1 MGIRRGHGLRGLR
14 CQGCGTVRLLQ
25 VIVRMDASPA
35 TPDLD
40 PFEISS
46 AQMSGSFDAWR
57 SRVTFNFDCTPL
69 VTQTS
74 DERSSTTAWRVNTWV
89 FSEAEYSA
97 MASARKKRHLN
108 DTGHFVFVY
117 RFLEGSN
124 WLQVNGTALRQS
136 PGSLLFLDYAHQFSA
151 VHTRARTQGVF
162 VPHET
167 LGLRPGELN
176 GFKSIRAGTVLA
188 GLLNQELDSVFATL
202 KAGLSTLPRRQIDRL
217 AGCLQFAVGSTHT
230 ELSQRAYHREALLD
244 LIREFIEAN
253 LEAPELNTT
262 LILKNFGVS
271 RAGLFRMFEKY
282 GGVRSYIN
290 ERRVV
295 RAALYLAQAPNQ
307 RGRVTEAADRWG
319 FSSDANF
326 VRAIK
331 TRFGTTPGALFQSPM
346 IPTAYGGTESELLRA
361 KARLQTDQEALQLA
375 S

>member
-1 MGIRRGHGLRGLR
+1 ME
-14 CQGCGTVRLLQ
+14 T
-25 VIVRMDASPA
+25 SPA

-40 PFEISS
+40 SFEISS
-46 AQMSGSFDAWR
+46 ARISGSFDAWR
-57 SRVTFNFDCTPL
+57 SWVTFNFDCTPL

-74 DERSSTTAWRVNTWV
+74 DEKCSSAAWRVNTWV

-97 MASARKKRHLN
+97 MASARNKSHLN

-136 PGSLLFLDYAHQFSA
+136 PGSLIFLDYAHEFTA

-167 LGLRPGELN
+167 LGLRPGDLN
-176 GFKSIRAGTVLA
+176 GFKAIRADTVLA

-202 KAGLSTLPRRQIDRL
+202 KAGPSTLPRHQIDRL

-244 LIREFIEAN
+244 LIRRFVEAN
-253 LEAPELNTT
+253 LEAPELNMS

-282 GGVRSYIN
+282 GGVRSYIS
-290 ERRVV
+290 ERRLI
-295 RAALYLAQAPNQ
+295 RATLDLARATNQ
-307 RGRVTEAADRWG
+307 RGRVREAADRWG

-331 TRFGTTPGALFQSPM
+331 TRFGTTPGALFEAPI
-346 IPTAYGGTESELLRA
+346 IPIPYSGSNSEIILARTRLRTG
-361 KARLQTDQEALQLA
+361 REAQQFE
-375 S
+375 